1 MMTTRREFLRTA
13 ALAAASPAATSLALG
28 GREPFNLVFIIVDQ
42 HSGVALGCAG
52 HPIVRTPNLDSLAKQ
67 GVFFTHA
74 YTAGVTCAPSRASMD
89 TSLRV
94 QRHGVRENGVPLG
107 IEFQTLWTILEKNG
121 YTLSAQPGGRGR
133 IAQHLEWLVRL
144 GYKDVASPIIGSKD
158 KAQIIPTPYR
168 YAVGRAGLSPEHTLD
183 AWTVQN
189 ATRFL
194 DENKDRRF
202 CLTVQLHGPH
212 DPWVAPAPYDT
223 LYRPSDLPL
232 PPYRAGEYESKP
244 AMQKR
249 IWRETGADRFTD
261 EQIRIILAH
270 YYGLV
275 TYSDMLV
282 GKVLNKVA
290 ALGLDD
296 KTVVVYT
303 ADHGDMMGTHRM
315 FTKGFAFYEPAIR
328 IPLILRAP
336 GGASRGWKVAGAV
349 SNIDFLPTMLD
360 LLGLP
365 PARGVEGRSLVSL
378 WRAAA
383 KGREVVFGG
392 EGFEGDDR
400 LVMIRTRQWKLTR
413 YDEGGGEL
421 YDLERDPNELDNV
434 ITNPKYTAVVRQL
447 TRQLEH
453 WDTEYPHAELR
464 IPPQAERADP
474 QRWARVRAAFEEWKK
489 KPGSRVP

>member
-1 MMTTRREFLRTA
+1 
-13 ALAAASPAATSLALG
+13 
-28 GREPFNLVFIIVDQ
+28 LVFIIVDQ

-52 HPIVRTPNLDSLAKQ
+52 HPLVRTPRLDALAKQ
-67 GVFFTHA
+67 GTLFTHA

-107 IEFQTLWTILEKNG
+107 NEYPTLWTILEKNG
-121 YTLSAQPGGRGR
+121 YTLSGQQRGPTAQY
-133 IAQHLEWLVRL
+133 LEWVSRL
-144 GYKDVASPIIGSKD
+144 GYKDVASPIIGSKE

-183 AWTVQN
+183 AWTVQR
-189 ATRFL
+189 AMRFL

-212 DPWVAPAPYDT
+212 DPWVAPPPYDT
-223 LYRPSDLPL
+223 MYRPSDLPL
-232 PPYRAGEYESKP
+232 PPYRAGEYEFKP
-244 AMQKR
+244 ARQKR
-249 IWRETGADRFTD
+249 IWRETGADRLTD

-282 GKVLNKVA
+282 GKVLDQLA
-290 ALGLDD
+290 ALGLNEN
-296 KTVVVYT
+296 TVVIYT
-303 ADHGDMMGTHRM
+303 ADHGDMMGGHRM

-328 IPLILRAP
+328 IPLIIRAP
-336 GGASRGWKVAGAV
+336 SGGPPGRKVHGAV
-349 SNIDFLPTMLD
+349 SNIDFLPTTLE

-365 PARGVEGRSLVSL
+365 PARGIEGRSLVPF
-378 WRAAA
+378 WHGAA
-383 KGREVVFGG
+383 KGRAAVFGG

-400 LVMIRTRQWKLTR
+400 LVMIRTTQWKLTR

-421 YDLERDPNELDNV
+421 YDLERDPNELDNL
-434 ITNPKYTAVVRQL
+434 IANPKYAAVVRRL

-464 IPPQAERADP
+464 IAPQAERADP
-474 QRWARVRAAFEEWKK
+474 QRWARVRVAFKEWKK
-489 KPGSRVP
+489 KPGNRVP

>member
-1 MMTTRREFLRTA
+1 MTTRREFLTGA
-13 ALAAASPAATSLALG
+13 AVAAAWPAARGLALG
-28 GREPFNLVFIIVDQ
+28 GRGPFNLVFIIVDQ
-42 HSGVALGCAG
+42 HSGVVLGCAG
-52 HPIVRTPNLDSLAKQ
+52 HPIVRTPRLDSLARQ
-67 GVFFTHA
+67 GAVFTHT

-89 TSLRV
+89 TSVRV

-107 IEFQTLWTILEKNG
+107 AEFPTLWTILEKNG
-121 YTLSAQPGGRGR
+121 YALFGQQRGR
-133 IAQHLEWLVRL
+133 TAQYLEWLGGL
-144 GYKDVASPIIGSKD
+144 GYKDVTSPIIGSKE

-223 LYRPSDLPL
+223 LYRPSDVPL
-232 PPYRAGEYESKP
+232 PPYRAGEYDSKP

-261 EQIRIILAH
+261 EHIRTILAH

-282 GKVLNKVA
+282 GRVLDKLA

-296 KTVVVYT
+296 RTVVIYT
-303 ADHGDMMGTHRM
+303 ADHGDMMGGHRM

-328 IPLILRAP
+328 IPLIIRDPNGAP
-336 GGASRGWKVAGAV
+336 RGWKVEGAV
-349 SNIDFLPTMLD
+349 SNIDFLPTTLE

-365 PARGVEGRSLVSL
+365 PARGVEGCSLLPL
-378 WRAAA
+378 WRGAG
-383 KGREVVFGG
+383 KGRDAVFCG

-400 LVMIRTRQWKLTR
+400 LVMIRTAQWKLTR

-421 YDLERDPNELDNV
+421 YDLERDPNELENV
-434 ITNPKYTAVVRQL
+434 IADEKHAAVVRQL
-447 TRQLEH
+447 TRRLEH
-453 WDTEYPHAELR
+453 WDAEYPHAELR
-464 IPPQAERADP
+464 IAPQAERADP
-474 QRWARVRAAFEEWKK
+474 QRWARVRAAFDEWKK
-489 KPGSRVP
+489 KSGSRVP